1 MIYKNFKINVLFR
14 VFLLLITLFL
24 LVFVYFR
31 TSFHITL
38 IFIGALVVLEV
49 YSLIYYIDRT
59 NRDLTN
65 LLDSIQYSDF
75 SRTFTIEKE
84 SSSYKEFKSAFNK
97 VITKFKTVREEKEEQ
112 YHYLQNVLHHVGIA
126 LIAFRK
132 NGKVEMINNFAKK
145 LFRINNLR
153 NILLLEDFNKE
164 LVDTILKLKS
174 GEHALVKVYDNDELL
189 QLAIFATEFTLNE
202 RIIKLVSIQNIQH
215 ELEEKEME
223 AWQKL
228 IRVLTHEIMNSITPI
243 ASISSTINSML
254 QEIESDADV
263 KDAGDVDPETIEDIR
278 EALTTIHKRSTGLLH
293 FVETYRNL
301 TRIPKPNFQIF
312 QIKNI
317 FNHVDVLLEE
327 EFKSKNIAFSYSIY
341 PQSLELTADEDL
353 VQQVVINLLRN
364 AIHGVELNEKP
375 LIELKAYVSE
385 RGRVVIQV
393 VDNGTGIPA
402 DSIEKI
408 FIPFYTTKKEGS
420 GIGLSLSRQIMR
432 LHGGTITVNS
442 EPNVKTEFTLR
453 F

>member
-1 MIYKNFKINVLFR
+1 MTYKNFKINVILR
-14 VFLLLITLFL
+14 IILLLITLFL
-24 LVFVYFR
+24 LVFVYFK

-38 IFIGALVVLEV
+38 IFIGVLVLLEI

-75 SRTFTIEKE
+75 SRTFTIEKD

-97 VITKFKTVREEKEEQ
+97 VIDKFKTVREEKEEQ

-132 NGKVEMINNFAKK
+132 NGKVEMINNTAKK

-153 NILLLEDFNKE
+153 NVLLLEDFNKE
-164 LVDTILKLKS
+164 MVETILKLKS
-174 GEHALVKVYDNDELL
+174 GERSLVKVYDNDELL

-215 ELEEKEME
+215 ELEEQEME

-243 ASISSTINSML
+243 ASISSTVNSML
-254 QEIESDADV
+254 KDIKEDA
-263 KDAGDVDPETIEDIR
+263 KDEDGKDVDPETIEDIR

-312 QIKNI
+312 LIKNL
-317 FNHVDVLLEE
+317 FNHVGVLLEE
-327 EFKSKNIAFSYSIY
+327 EFKEKNISFEYSIY
-341 PQSLELTADEDL
+341 PQSLELAADEDL

-364 AIHGVELNEKP
+364 AVQGVELQEKP
-375 LIELKAYVSE
+375 IIELKAFVNE
-385 RGRVVIQV
+385 RGRVIIQV
-393 VDNGTGIPA
+393 VDNGSGIPQ
-402 DSIEKI
+402 DSMDKI

-420 GIGLSLSRQIMR
+420 GIGLSLSRQIMG